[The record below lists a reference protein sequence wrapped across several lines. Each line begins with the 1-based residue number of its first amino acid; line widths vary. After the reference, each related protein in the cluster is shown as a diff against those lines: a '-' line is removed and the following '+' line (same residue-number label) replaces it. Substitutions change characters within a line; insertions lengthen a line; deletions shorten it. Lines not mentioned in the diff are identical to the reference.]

1 MRNLIA
7 FFKRF
12 QVFLAFVAFQAI
24 ALSLYVTY
32 MSFPK
37 SQYLTSAS
45 LVTGEILSV
54 KNQATE
60 LLNLSHTNSI
70 LQQKLITYRKQKK
83 QSFIQIDRNLYKI
96 NDTLF
101 QQQYEYIPA
110 TVINS
115 TFDKRNNYFTLDVGK
130 LQGVKRDMG
139 VFSEQGI
146 VGIVHFSGDHYSIVK
161 SVLTQNINIDVMV
174 ENNGAFGLL
183 KWETHHARRG
193 NISGISNDMRLKK
206 WSKVV
211 TKGGSGYFPKGIPV
225 GIISA
230 VKSIEGK
237 PLWDVE
243 IIFAEDF
250 RKIQKVYVIK
260 NLLRTEQE
268 EVESHIPIDKEEE

>member
-60 LLNLSHTNSI
+60 LLNLSHTNSV
-70 LQQKLITYRKQKK
+70 LQRKLIAYRKQKK
-83 QSFIQIDRNLYKI
+83 QSFIQIDRNLFKI

-139 VFSEQGI
+139 VFSEKGI
-146 VGIVHFSGDHYSIVK
+146 VGIVHYSGDHYSIVK
-161 SVLTQNINIDVMV
+161 SVLTENINIDVMV
-174 ENNGAFGLL
+174 ENSGAFGLL

-211 TKGGSGYFPKGIPV
+211 TRGGSGYFPKGIPV
-225 GIISA
+225 GMVSS

-237 PLWDVE
+237 PLWNVE